1 MTSLT
6 ERVSLLAEQAA
17 LVLLCVT
24 GIRDPEPMD
33 TDHAP
38 SRPKLEETVMRARL
52 IPAIGT
58 LVVGAWL
65 VAVPAASPAFAA
77 PCDAYSGACPST
89 PAGDGGGGG
98 GGGAP
103 AGGGGSVPAGGANDA
118 SSGRGELPFT
128 GGELVLMTLVGAGA
142 VAGGTALVVA
152 GRRRRGA
159 EPGTP

>member
-1 MTSLT
+1 
-6 ERVSLLAEQAA
+6 
-17 LVLLCVT
+17 
-24 GIRDPEPMD
+24 
-33 TDHAP
+33 
-38 SRPKLEETVMRARL
+38 MRARL

-58 LVVGAWL
+58 LVVGGWL

-89 PAGDGGGGG
+89 PAGNGGAGG

-103 AGGGGSVPAGGANDA
+103 AGGANDA
-118 SSGRGELPFT
+118 GGGRGELPFT

>member
-6 ERVSLLAEQAA
+6 ERASLLAEQAA

-24 GIRDPEPMD
+24 GIRDPEPMA
-33 TDHAP
+33 TAHAP

-58 LVVGAWL
+58 LVVGGWL

-89 PAGDGGGGG
+89 PAGNGGAGG

-103 AGGGGSVPAGGANDA
+103 AGGANDA
-118 SSGRGELPFT
+118 GGGRGELPFT